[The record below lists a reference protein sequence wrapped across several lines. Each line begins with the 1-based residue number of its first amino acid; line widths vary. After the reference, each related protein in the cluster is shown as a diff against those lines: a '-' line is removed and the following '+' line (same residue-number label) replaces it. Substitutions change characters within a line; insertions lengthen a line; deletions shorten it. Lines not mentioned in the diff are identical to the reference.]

1 MKPAAR
7 FGVSSHL
14 LNRIHVASEEMGCKF
29 PEPSCRS
36 PAKHLTKRYHTYIQ
50 AVSLFGIQVSLEAG
64 PFRLCSA
71 RCCHEYSK
79 ADLCIN
85 YNELSES
92 WKFLVL
98 KKSEE
103 FSRAWGGGSVYKVP
117 GGWVWAPEFE
127 SSDPMEMPGVF
138 LGRANSCTPVLR
150 TDRRTHRSSGR
161 WDCLKKGRKVMMDVR
176 RPTSKSLKSSSDLQL
191 VLACFYPHLHK
202 NICTQLL
209 IFTHVCACVHT
220 HTVQTKKMKRTKMSS
235 FVPKTYLHPALC
247 QISDFVYFMFWDF
260 LHQFKVNRR
269 QEVEDRGL
277 QKLVYTS
284 SVMSLVPFTFSRK
297 PVTSSSGSCGKVW
310 RALCWETDFWTEN

>member
-1 MKPAAR
+1 
-7 FGVSSHL
+7 
-14 LNRIHVASEEMGCKF
+14 MGCKF
-29 PEPSCRS
+29 PESSCRS

-71 RCCHEYSK
+71 QCCHEYSK

-92 WKFLVL
+92 WNFLVL

-103 FSRAWGGGSVYKVP
+103 FSRAWGGGSVYKVL
-117 GGWVWAPEFE
+117 GVWVWAPEFE

-138 LGRANSCTPVLR
+138 LGRANNCTPVLR

-161 WDCLKKGRKVMMDVR
+161 WDCLKKGRRWWWTLGDQR
-176 RPTSKSLKSSSDLQL
+176 QSHWSHPLIYNLCWHAFTHI
-191 VLACFYPHLHK
+191 YTK

-209 IFTHVCACVHT
+209 ILTRLRMRAHT
-220 HTVQTKKMKRTKMSS
+220 YRTDKKKMKRTKMSS

-260 LHQFKVNRR
+260 WHQFKVNRR

-284 SVMSLVPFTFSRK
+284 SVMSLVPFTLSRK
-297 PVTSSSGSCGKVW
+297 PVTSSSGSYGQLW
-310 RALCWETDFWTEN
+310 RALCWETDFWTE